1 MARTDRHL
9 EQLQARVQRPLLIA
23 SCVALAGICL
33 RVVFADAHSARY
45 AGDALVHIAWVAFL
59 ISWVALL
66 RAAPDRRG
74 FIRAQWFLT
83 LIVVVGPL
91 ALAANVNGAYAGLAA
106 VSAVLLLAPL
116 GRWLLNRGSLWHLLL
131 LGALILATATLG
143 FWRAEGS
150 SFGAALYWATT
161 AVTVGPEGPAPS
173 QTETMAMTVVLGFLG
188 VGFFAAVIGTLVSA
202 LMQREQRELERET
215 RVELGEELE
224 ELEEQVED
232 VAQQSEVDNALL
244 AAKLDELMA
253 RLAALEARLP
263 PPDR

>member
-1 MARTDRHL
+1 MERTERHL
-9 EQLQARVQRPLLIA
+9 TELQARLQGPLLAA
-23 SCVALAGICL
+23 SCVALAGICV
-33 RVVFADAHSARY
+33 RVVFAGAHPARY
-45 AGDALVHIAWVAFL
+45 AGDALVHIAWGVFL
-59 ISWVALL
+59 VVWILLL
-66 RAAPDRRG
+66 RAAPDRRR
-74 FIRAQWFLT
+74 FVRDRWFLT
-83 LIVVVGPL
+83 LIVAVSPL
-91 ALAANVNGAYAGLAA
+91 ALAANVDGRYAGIAA

-131 LGALILATATLG
+131 LGVLIIATATLG
-143 FWRAEGS
+143 FWRAEDS

-173 QTETMAMTVVLGFLG
+173 RTETMAMTVVLGFLG
-188 VGFFAAVIGTLVSA
+188 VGFFAAVIGTLVST
-202 LMQREQRELERET
+202 LMQREQRALERET
-215 RVELGEELE
+215 RAEIGDEIEELE
-224 ELEEQVED
+224 GQVEE